1 MTNTT
6 NSILVHLNMEI
17 AVRNIEDL
25 YTNTLTEETKRS
37 YMQTIKEFFNVQE
50 LHMISVEDMQ
60 RVTPDM
66 ANAYAHALLDKG
78 ISKATINKKL
88 SALQNFYKFLCR
100 RNIGIMTYNP
110 FSTDEGAIRFKNA
123 SKDYS
128 NKRVLSA
135 QEVKALFD
143 SAKSEEGIVGLRDLL
158 ILEMLATTGMRRAEI
173 CGIKIGDIKLNLGKK
188 IIEITGKGDKTRMI
202 VVSNKVDKLITDY
215 LDARGVTYQD
225 KDLPLITTHSP
236 RGTGEPMT
244 PNTVYRVVKKHAD
257 NAGIDADSISPHALR
272 ATYATTVY
280 DQLDM
285 NVNTIRELMGHSS
298 VATTQ
303 RYIKSVNMIRNNPA
317 DTLDNMFK

>member
-6 NSILVHLNMEI
+6 NSILVHSNMEI
-17 AVRNIEDL
+17 APVSIEDL
-25 YTNTLTEETKRS
+25 YTNTLTAETKRS

-50 LHMISVEDMQ
+50 LHEISIEDMQ
-60 RVTPDM
+60 CVTPDM
-66 ANAYAHALLDKG
+66 ANAYAHKLLDKG
-78 ISKATINKKL
+78 IAKATINKKL

-110 FSTDEGAIRFKNA
+110 FSTDEGCIRFKNA

-128 NKRVLSA
+128 DKRVLA
-135 QEVKALFD
+135 PEEIKALFD
-143 SAKSEEGIVGLRDLL
+143 SARNVGGIIGLRDLL

-202 VVSNKVDKLITDY
+202 VVSGKVDKLIDEY
-215 LDARGVTYQD
+215 LDARGVTYKD
-225 KDLPLITTHSP
+225 KDLPLLTTHSP
-236 RGTGEPMT
+236 RGTGKPMT
-244 PNTVYRVVKKHAD
+244 ANTVYRAVKAHAD

-303 RYIKSVNMIRNNPA
+303 RYIKSVNMIKNNPA